1 MLEKAL
7 EAMSESASFRD
18 ERILSYRNQNHNLIP
33 TYHTSYMP
41 TKPILII
48 SFSTDIPFETEND
61 LRIKGTARTPDVL
74 LSTPVGMK
82 VPKRSSTSRKLLL
95 DENDAQFTKGND
107 GEADE
112 EEHEWKVVCWID
124 SKVRV
129 DDESIL
135 TCPRRFSP
143 YISFPLSYSFSIYE
157 WIHTPTTCTQKA
169 MFGDV
174 QTHNNSVLP
183 QAESF
188 VHRFGPGLILYWY
201 GHAPIE
207 FLGDG
212 HGDVLVT
219 GFTLP
224 DEFMLP
230 TGEFATAKKNPCLGR
245 RIDRELAKM
254 QGE

>member
-1 MLEKAL
+1 
-7 EAMSESASFRD
+7 
-18 ERILSYRNQNHNLIP
+18 
-33 TYHTSYMP
+33 
-41 TKPILII
+41 
-48 SFSTDIPFETEND
+48 
-61 LRIKGTARTPDVL
+61 
-74 LSTPVGMK
+74 
-82 VPKRSSTSRKLLL
+82 
-95 DENDAQFTKGND
+95 
-107 GEADE
+107 
-112 EEHEWKVVCWID
+112 
-124 SKVRV
+124 
-129 DDESIL
+129 
-135 TCPRRFSP
+135 
-143 YISFPLSYSFSIYE
+143 
-157 WIHTPTTCTQKA
+157 

-230 TGEFATAKKNPCLGR
+230 TGEFATAKNPCLGR